1 MKIAVIHSKYLPHP
15 AEAWTDNAN
24 FSEENALKYAY
35 SNINKTLEQINQAG
49 QNKADIVCTHED
61 FTNIGGYGREY
72 KFPNL
77 CLSLVEKTMYDIRI
91 LLSEA
96 AKKYSM
102 LIAANNYE
110 CECDESENGKIYNTS
125 TLYGRNGEI
134 IGRYRKVHL
143 ADSERWDV
151 SPGDGFPVFKT
162 DIGNIGFITC
172 YDMIFPET
180 CRILALN
187 GADMVI
193 HQTQGWGTGGKAFDD
208 SFVGEA
214 FMRVRAAENSVYLIA
229 AKVIQGSGGD
239 GGRSL
244 VVDNYGRITAESE
257 IGKEMLLTAEIEPD
271 FDMKDKYDFN
281 NFFSGVPSVRAR
293 MLLAR
298 RPPLYNACVS
308 ETPEILKRYGGMRF
322 KLNEGEPQEI
332 MESWESM
339 PDGEKSKF
347 HW

>member
-1 MKIAVIHSKYLPHP
+1 MKIAVIHSKYLDCP
-15 AEAWTDNAN
+15 AEAWVTGEN

-35 SNINKTLEQINQAG
+35 SNINKTLEQINRAG
-49 QNKADIVCTHED
+49 NEQADIVCTHED
-61 FTNIGGYGREY
+61 FTNIGAYCREY

-77 CLSLVEKTMYDIRI
+77 LSSLAEKITHDVRR
-91 LLSEA
+91 LLSGA

-110 CECDESENGKIYNTS
+110 SENGKLYNTS

-143 ADSERWDV
+143 ADSERWSV
-151 SPGDGFPVFKT
+151 TTGDDFPVFKT
-162 DIGNIGFITC
+162 DIGNIGFVTC

-180 CRILALN
+180 CRILALR
-187 GADMVI
+187 GADIII

-208 SFVGEA
+208 SAVGEA
-214 FMRVRAAENSVYLIA
+214 FMRVRAAENSVYLVV

-244 VVDNYGRITAESE
+244 IVDNYGRIAAESE
-257 IGKEMLLTAEIEPD
+257 VCAETILTAEIEPD

-298 RPPLYNACVS
+298 RPELYDAFVS
-308 ETPEILKRYGGMRF
+308 ETPEILRRYEGMRF
-322 KLNEGEPQEI
+322 KINPGEPKAI
-332 MESWESM
+332 MESWEAM
-339 PDGEKSKF
+339 PDDEKRKF